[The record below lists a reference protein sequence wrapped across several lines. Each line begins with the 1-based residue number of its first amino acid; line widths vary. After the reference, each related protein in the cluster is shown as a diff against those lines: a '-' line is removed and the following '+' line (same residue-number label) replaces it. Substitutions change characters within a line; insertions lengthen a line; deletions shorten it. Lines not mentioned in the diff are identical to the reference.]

1 MQKASEKNF
10 FEMQTPSSR
19 TKAKIVAEYF
29 PKYCRIILKRPQKE
43 IRYIDLFAGP
53 GKYEDG
59 NYSTPLLLARAC
71 ADDKVLCQKVHLMF
85 NDNEH
90 CEELRKNFRTC
101 IGENCFVFA
110 PKFGDKTVGQDAK
123 ITSYLTK
130 EPQQPNPHPTLL
142 FFDPFGYKT
151 IDTLVLSKFLS
162 NWGNEIFLFV
172 NTKRINAA
180 IDNGKFDELMRSL
193 FPTTIDQLRKDKKY
207 LAVRVYERLALIMDN
222 LSYEFKKAVKGNLFC
237 SVFKFQEEDSEG
249 TSHFI
254 LHLTKHEK
262 GFELVKQVYY
272 DFDNIGA
279 VLDKDG
285 HYTFDAK
292 RMDVPKGAS
301 IDFGDLNVT
310 ILMNQLLEKYKGRTI
325 SARALFDEHQP
336 STKWAG
342 SHYLKT
348 LRKMVDERVITATFT
363 DEAEHTVTVL
373 LTDHSILQF

>member
-1 MQKASEKNF
+1 MQKVNEKNF
-10 FEMQTPSSR
+10 FEIQTPSSR

-29 PKYCRIILKRPQKE
+29 PKYCRILLKKPQNE

-59 NYSTPLLLARAC
+59 NHSTPLLLASAC
-71 ADDKVLCQKVHLMF
+71 AQDAALRQKVHLMF
-85 NDNEH
+85 NDNEY
-90 CEELRKNFRTC
+90 CKQLQANFNEC
-101 IGENCFVFA
+101 FPENPFRFS
-110 PKFGDKTVGQDAK
+110 PKFADKTVGEDAK
-123 ITSYLTK
+123 ITLYLTK
-130 EPQQPNPHPTLL
+130 EPQNPNPYPTLL

-151 IDTLVLSKFLS
+151 IDTTVLSKFLT

-180 IDNGKFDELMRSL
+180 IDNGKFDELMQSL
-193 FPTTIDQLRKDKKY
+193 FPTTIEQLRKDKKY
-207 LAVRVYERLALIMDN
+207 RAVRVYERLALIMDN
-222 LSYEFKKAVKGNLFC
+222 LSSEFKKAVQGDLFC

-254 LHLTKHEK
+254 LHLTKHKK
-262 GFELVKQVYY
+262 GYELVKQVYY

-279 VLDKDG
+279 ALDKDG

-292 RMDVPKGAS
+292 RMDVPKGSS
-301 IDFGDLNVT
+301 IDFGDLNVAV
-310 ILMNQLLEKYKGRTI
+310 LQEQLLKKYKGRVINT
-325 SARALFDEHQP
+325 RELFDEHQP

-348 LRKMVDERVITATFT
+348 LRKMVAEGVIKASFT
-363 DEAEHTVTVL
+363 DKAEHTVTVL
-373 LTDHSILQF
+373 LTPHSILEF